1 MDIRGTKLFQRLH
14 EWLAGEPV
22 YKFMREDRD
31 SLMEDMRVIADAICG
46 KPDMR
51 PGELL
56 LKISDLKAEA
66 AFGRGC
72 LEHGHALGIDPTKEV
87 GQQYRAL
94 RRDAEAWRKHFG
106 VGHGPGMNNA
116 DRVTIRFQF
125 KDKDDRTVL
134 VKDTEVLLEDSARG
148 CPPPQQEGLVGMMI
162 HIPAKMFL
170 NKRVREAY
178 VDGYIAGK
186 GET

>member
-14 EWLAGEPV
+14 EWLAREPV
-22 YKFMREDRD
+22 YKLMREDRD

-72 LEHGHALGIDPTKEV
+72 LEHGHALGIDPTKEL

-94 RRDAEAWRKHFG
+94 RRDAESWRALWGGQLPAPPRRMVRNPEATCGNCPYCDKG
-106 VGHGPGMNNA
+106 AATEGRDSCA
-116 DRVTIRFQF
+116 VTH
-125 KDKDDRTVL
+125 
-134 VKDTEVLLEDSARG
+134 ARG
-148 CPPPQQEGLVGMMI
+148 DCPPG
-162 HIPAKMFL
+162 
-170 NKRVREAY
+170 
-178 VDGYIAGK
+178 
-186 GET
+186 